1 MPCLALMAV
10 TVAPVVTPG
19 RSATVAQAAPVV
31 VVRRAAMDSMDS
43 SRVSPVVLAPRAVR
57 AVPAVRVV

>member
-1 MPCLALMAV
+1 MPCLVLMAA

-19 RSATVAQAAPVV
+19 RSVMVAPAVPVV
-31 VVRRAAMDSMDS
+31 VVRRFAMDSMDS
-43 SRVSPVVLAPRAVR
+43 SRVSPVVMEPLAVR